1 MAFTKVTV
9 ETTVSA
15 DAKKVWDYWTHPDH
29 ITKWNFASDDWHC
42 PNAENDLKTGGKFKS
57 VMASKDGKMS
67 FDFEGIYDEV
77 VNVSK
82 IIYSLADGR
91 QVNITFED
99 LGDTVKVTETFDAE
113 TQNPIELQRAGWQ
126 AILDNFRKHVESNRS
141 Y

>member
-77 VNVSK
+77 VNASK

-126 AILDNFRKHVESNRS
+126 AILDNFRKHVESN
-141 Y
+141 